1 MTHLFDALLV
11 AVAAVALP
19 AWSFVTGRWRAGRP
33 RSERKLFER
42 YWLIAIRGAALS
54 ALVVFVWSKEGRP
67 FSALGLDVPIGIA
80 GRVGLVIDAA
90 IAGYYL
96 FKVQFSRRSSEQLA
110 ATRERLRRLGS
121 YDMLPQTPREFA
133 IYPIAAV
140 AGSTSEE
147 LLYRGFLIG
156 TLTPLIGT
164 AGAVLV
170 SSALFGLGHAYQG
183 WLGILRTTVIGLG
196 FGIAFALTS
205 SLWWLIIAHSV
216 ANLSGVLLARRI
228 LAESPEGIA
237 S

>member
-1 MTHLFDALLV
+1 MTHPLDALLL

-19 AWSFVTGRWRAGRP
+19 AWPFVTGRWRAGRP
-33 RSERKLFER
+33 RSERKLFQR
-42 YWLIAIRGAALS
+42 YWLIAIRGVALS
-54 ALVVFVWSKEGRP
+54 ALIVFVWRKAGRP
-67 FSALGLDVPIGIA
+67 FSTLGLDVPVGVA
-80 GRVGLVIDAA
+80 GRVGLVIDVA

-140 AGSTSEE
+140 AGSTCEE
-147 LLYRGFLIG
+147 LLYRGFLIS
-156 TLTPLIGT
+156 TLTSLIGT

-170 SSALFGLGHAYQG
+170 SSTLFGLGHAYQG
-183 WLGILRTTVIGLG
+183 WLGIVRTTLIGIGLG
-196 FGIAFALTS
+196 VAFALTS

-216 ANLSGVLLARRI
+216 ANLSGVLLARRL
-228 LAESPEGIA
+228 LAESPQGMA

>member
-1 MTHLFDALLV
+1 MTRLLDAVLV

-19 AWSFVTGRWRAGRP
+19 AWSFVAGRWRAGRP
-33 RSERKLFER
+33 RSERKPFQR
-42 YWLIAIRGAALS
+42 YWLIAVRGAALS
-54 ALVVFVWSKEGRP
+54 ALVVFVWSKAGRP
-67 FSALGLDVPIGIA
+67 FSALGLDAPIGAA
-80 GRVGLVIDAA
+80 GRVGLVIDVV

-96 FKVQFSRRSSEQLA
+96 FKVQFSRRSPGELA
-110 ATRERLRRLGS
+110 ATRDRLRRLGS

-133 IYPIAAV
+133 VYPIAAV
-140 AGSTSEE
+140 AGSTCEE
-147 LLYRGFLIG
+147 LLYRGFLVG
-156 TLTPLIGT
+156 TLTPLIST

-183 WLGILRTTVIGLG
+183 WLGILRTTVIGLVL
-196 FGIAFALTS
+196 GIAFALTS

-216 ANLSGVLLARRI
+216 ANLSGVLLARRM